1 MTIELVDAG
10 VNLSNHQFDEHHDE
24 VLQRAAQAGVKQ
36 MLLIGCDLQS
46 SQASLELAK
55 RHSLLCTSGI
65 HPHDAKTADTALE
78 QQLTLLASHPEVV
91 AIGECGLDYNR
102 DFSPHD
108 VQRTVFRRQLA
119 LAETLNMPVYL
130 HERDASKDMLA
141 ILSEYSVK
149 GVLHCFTG
157 DEFALQRYLEKGL
170 YIGVTGWVCDERR
183 GEQLQSLIPSIPLER
198 LLIETDAPFL
208 LPRTIKPKPKS
219 HRNEPSYLT
228 YICQQIADLKGC
240 EFTEVAKQ
248 TTLNFQQLF
257 SIRG

>member
-1 MTIELVDAG
+1 MTIELGDAG

-102 DFSPHD
+102 DFSPRD

-219 HRNEPSYLT
+219 RRNEPSYLT

-257 SIRG
+257 SVRG

>member
-65 HPHDAKTADTALE
+65 HPHDAKAADTALE

-102 DFSPHD
+102 DFSPRD

-219 HRNEPSYLT
+219 PRNEPSYLT